1 MGILYSG
8 DWLTIANDH
17 RKTDWPMLLLRS
29 TFSILLHKT
38 LLSSAFLFL
47 HFLLTMHMHNTLK
60 HTLHLNAECN
70 AGGPGDVLSLS
81 THSLLQGM
89 ERPWLRYLY
98 TTLLERKCAY
108 AYFRK
113 FSHSGICV
121 VPITLRQAGR
131 RILYSSVDDAQMPTD
146 DCCSDSNTV
155 GIWKQH
161 KTDGRE
167 KR

>member
-98 TTLLERKCAY
+98 PTLLERKCAY

-121 VPITLRQAGR
+121 VGTYHAQAGR
-131 RILYSSVDDAQMPTD
+131 RSLFFCWRRSDADRRLLFRQ
-146 DCCSDSNTV
+146 
-155 GIWKQH
+155 QH
-161 KTDGRE
+161 GWNLKTT
-167 KR
+167 